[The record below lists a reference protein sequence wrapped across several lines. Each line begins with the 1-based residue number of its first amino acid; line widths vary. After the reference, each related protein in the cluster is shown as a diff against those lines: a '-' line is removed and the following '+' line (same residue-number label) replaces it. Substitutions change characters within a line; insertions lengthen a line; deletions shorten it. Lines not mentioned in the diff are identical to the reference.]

1 MSVTFIDRTDSQ
13 NPERRENYWIHTLKT
28 KGTWGLYLLE
38 QHVWAT
44 LFSFTGFLGPGMFN
58 DKIYGILLLRMLR
71 ICMYVCVCVCVYML
85 IYGYIYMY
93 MCICVYVCMC
103 VYLYIIYISYYSFIY
118 SQFTFIF
125 LSFLFHCFY
134 CCFLFGSG
142 LFSLNTI
149 RSERCLW
156 NVSLT
161 ILC

>member
-28 KGTWGLYLLE
+28 KVTWDLYLLE

-44 LFSFTGFLGPGMFN
+44 LFSFTGFLGHGMFN

-93 MCICVYVCMC
+93 MCICVC
-103 VYLYIIYISYYSFIY
+103 VYLYIIYISYYSFVY
-118 SQFTFIF
+118 SQFNFIF

-134 CCFLFGSG
+134 CCFLFGFG
-142 LFSLNTI
+142 LFNLNTI
-149 RSERCLW
+149 RSEWCLW

>member
-28 KGTWGLYLLE
+28 KVTWDLYLLE

-44 LFSFTGFLGPGMFN
+44 LFSFTGFLGDGMFN

-93 MCICVYVCMC
+93 MSICVYVCVC
-103 VYLYIIYISYYSFIY
+103 FIY
-118 SQFTFIF
+118 NIYFLLFIYLFTIYFYLPFFLIPLFLLLFFIWF
-125 LSFLFHCFY
+125 WLVQS
-134 CCFLFGSG
+134 
-142 LFSLNTI
+142 
-149 RSERCLW
+149 
-156 NVSLT
+156 
-161 ILC
+161 